1 LVWNVPTAPV
11 YTHGM
16 IVKRRE
22 GFVEWPNVT
31 QQLAQLGADLM
42 AAWNSHDLDRVAALH
57 AAGFV
62 GWDIAQP
69 EPQVGI
75 EGIRRC
81 MSGYLQAFPDLHLS
95 ADASVIEHDQMVLV
109 WRARG
114 TQRGTLMNIPPTG
127 RTVEVQGMTLIT
139 VQDGRIARSQSVWD
153 VAGLLRAIGLLPE
166 L

>member
-1 LVWNVPTAPV
+1 LVWNVPTTLG
-11 YTHGM
+11 YTCFM
-16 IVKRRE
+16 IEKRRE
-22 GFVEWPNVT
+22 GFVAWPNVT
-31 QQLAQLGADLM
+31 QQLARLGADLM
-42 AAWNSHDLDRVAALH
+42 AAWNSHDLERVAALY
-57 AAGFV
+57 AADFV

-69 EPQVGI
+69 EPQVGV
-75 EGIRRC
+75 EGIRRRV
-81 MSGYLQAFPDLHLS
+81 SGYLQAFPDLHIS
-95 ADASVIEHDQMVLV
+95 ADATVIEHSQMVLV

-127 RTVEVQGMTLIT
+127 RTVEVQGMTLFT